1 MRKVAASIV
10 AFGLLAAP
18 VLADRKLD
26 EAVAKAEEQLQ
37 KGKPEDAL
45 KTLTKLTEQN
55 PSGEAFVALARLQER
70 LGNLDD
76 AAATLAR
83 AKDSSPAGPARA
95 EVLAAWAGM
104 DLLRGMGKDALAH
117 ATEAVEQVKAS
128 PTASALAALAR
139 AQARNQDAASAL
151 QTADKAV
158 AAFPSGALAHEARG
172 EALLGLGRGEEA
184 AAAFRKA
191 LELDPRLTLART
203 RLASALLAQGKKTE
217 AVAEARKATE
227 VDPKAGEAFAVLGT
241 AILAENPKNWAD
253 AIAQAQQGAFLN
265 PRSPLVQVAVG
276 KIFEGNGNLDQAV
289 NAYKKALETDPG
301 YGPSRLALV
310 QAQIAR
316 GDKEGAF
323 AEAQRLATDM
333 PGSGEA
339 QLELGRILL
348 RKAVS
353 NNDYA
358 AAIPPLER
366 AVNLTPGTAEAHAL
380 LGRAYQ
386 FSHRSEDAAAEYKK
400 AVEFDPK
407 NVDYRTTYGLLLGII
422 GQHEA
427 GIAELKKVIAT
438 PGYKDSAAYVNL
450 GWIYRNM
457 NKATESI
464 AAYKKALEIDP
475 KGEQAGQAALG
486 LGWAYSYTKAW
497 DDSIAAFNRAIQID
511 PKTAGEA
518 YNGIAWCYFFKKDM
532 AQAQAYLDK
541 AQAAGRNAAT
551 LKENIERVKKALAA
565 GHAVTEE
572 QLAQAQAEQ
581 EKERERALKLEA
593 ASEGI
598 RARSPATRIRSLQT
612 LTSLGGAEAVPSLV
626 WLLETDKDYSVR
638 EAAANALGSLG
649 PAAKNAISN
658 LKRCRDAPALD
669 APLNATKEELDA
681 VMKQGDL
688 KRTCRDALIKVQ
700 K

>member
-1 MRKVAASIV
+1 MRKLAAALV

-18 VLADRKLD
+18 VHADRKLD

-55 PSGEAFVALARLQER
+55 PSGDAFVALARLQER

-76 AAATLAR
+76 AAATLTR
-83 AKDSSPAGPARA
+83 AKDASPAGPARA

-104 DLLRGMGKDALAH
+104 DLLRGTGKDALAH

-128 PTASALAALAR
+128 PTPSALAALAR
-139 AQARNQDAASAL
+139 AQARNQDAAAAL

-158 AAFPSGALAHEARG
+158 AASPTSALAHEARG

-191 LELDPRLTLART
+191 LELDARLTLART
-203 RLASALLAQGKKTE
+203 RLASALLAQGKRTE

-227 VDPKAGEAFAVLGT
+227 ADPKAGEAFAVLGT

-289 NAYKKALETDPG
+289 NAYKKALETDAG
-301 YGPSRLALV
+301 YGPARLALV

-348 RKAVS
+348 RK
-353 NNDYA
+353 NEYA
-358 AAIPPLER
+358 GAIPPLER

-386 FSHRSEDAAAEYKK
+386 FSHRSEDAVAAYKK
-400 AVEFDPK
+400 AVELDPK
-407 NVDYRTTYGLLLGII
+407 NLDYRTTYGLVLGIT

-427 GIAELKKVIAT
+427 GIAELRKVIAT
-438 PGYKDSAAYVNL
+438 PGYKDSAAHVNL

-457 NKATESI
+457 NKAVDSI

-475 KGEQAGQAALG
+475 KGEQAAQAALG

-518 YNGIAWCYFFKKDM
+518 YNGIAWCYFFKKEM
-532 AQAQAYLDK
+532 AQAQAYMEK
-541 AQAAGRNAAT
+541 AQASGRNAAT
-551 LKENIERVKKALAA
+551 LKENIERVKKAIAA

-572 QLAQAQAEQ
+572 QLAQAEAER
-581 EKERERALKLEA
+581 EKERERAVKLEA
-593 ASEGI
+593 ASDGI
-598 RARSPATRIRSLQT
+598 RARSSAVRVHSLQV
-612 LTSLGGAEAVPSLV
+612 LTTLGGADAVPSLI
-626 WLLETDKDYSVR
+626 WLLETDKDYAVR

-649 PAAKNAISN
+649 PAARSAIPN
-658 LKRCRDAPALD
+658 LKRCLTAPTIDGVILGKEDMDAM
-669 APLNATKEELDA
+669 
-681 VMKQGDL
+681 MKQGDL
-688 KRTCRDALIKVQ
+688 KRACRDALPKVQ

>member
-1 MRKVAASIV
+1 
-10 AFGLLAAP
+10 
-18 VLADRKLD
+18 
-26 EAVAKAEEQLQ
+26 
-37 KGKPEDAL
+37 
-45 KTLTKLTEQN
+45 
-55 PSGEAFVALARLQER
+55 
-70 LGNLDD
+70 
-76 AAATLAR
+76 
-83 AKDSSPAGPARA
+83 
-95 EVLAAWAGM
+95 M
-104 DLLRGMGKDALAH
+104 DLLRGTGKDALAH

-139 AQARNQDAASAL
+139 AQARNQDGASAL

-158 AAFPSGALAHEARG
+158 AAFPTSALAHEARG

-227 VDPKAGEAFAVLGT
+227 ADPKAGEAFAVLGT
-241 AILAENPKNWAD
+241 AILAENPKSWAD

-276 KIFEGNGNLDQAV
+276 KIFEANGNLDQAV

-301 YGPSRLALV
+301 YGPARLALV

-348 RKAVS
+348 RK
-353 NNDYA
+353 NDYA
-358 AAIPPLER
+358 GAIPPLER

-386 FSHRSEDAAAEYKK
+386 FNHRSEDAVAEYKK
-400 AVEFDPK
+400 AVELDAK
-407 NVDYRTTYGLLLGII
+407 NLDYRTTYGLLLGIT

-497 DDSIAAFNRAIQID
+497 DESIAAFNRAIQID
-511 PKTAGEA
+511 PKTTTGEA

-532 AQAQAYLDK
+532 AQAQAYLEK
-541 AQAAGRNAAT
+541 AQAAGRNAST
-551 LKENIERVKKALAA
+551 LKENIERVKKAIAS

-572 QLAQAQAEQ
+572 QLAQAHAEQ
-581 EKERERALKLEA
+581 ERERERAVKLEA

-598 RARSPATRIRSLQT
+598 RARSSATRIRSLQLLVT
-612 LTSLGGAEAVPSLV
+612 LGGAEAVPSLV
-626 WLLETDKDYSVR
+626 WLLETDKDYAVR
-638 EAAANALGSLG
+638 EAAANALGAIG
-649 PAAKNAISN
+649 PAARNAIPN
-658 LKRCRDAPALD
+658 LKRCLSAPTIDGVILG
-669 APLNATKEELDA
+669 KEEMDA
-681 VMKQGDL
+681 AMKQGDL
-688 KRTCRDALIKVQ
+688 KRACRDALPKVQ

>member
-1 MRKVAASIV
+1 MRKVAASV
-10 AFGLLAAP
+10 MAFGLLAAP
-18 VLADRKLD
+18 VLADRKVD

-55 PSGEAFVALARLQER
+55 PPSGEAFLALARLQER

-83 AKDSSPAGPARA
+83 AKDASPAGPARA

-117 ATEAVEQVKAS
+117 ATEAVEQVKSS
-128 PTASALAALAR
+128 PTASPLAALAR

-158 AAFPSGALAHEARG
+158 AAFPTSALAHEARG
-172 EALLGLGRGEEA
+172 EALLGLGRAEDA
-184 AAAFRKA
+184 AAAFRKG
-191 LELDPRLTLART
+191 LEIDPKLTVART

-241 AILAENPKNWAD
+241 AILAENPKAWPD

-276 KIFEGNGNLDQAV
+276 KIFEANGNLDQTV

-301 YGPSRLALV
+301 YGPARLALV
-310 QAQIAR
+310 QAQIAK

-348 RKAVS
+348 RK
-353 NNDYA
+353 NDYA
-358 AAIPPLER
+358 GAIPPLER

-386 FSHRSEDAAAEYKK
+386 FSHRSEDAVGEYKK
-400 AVEFDPK
+400 AVELDAK
-407 NVDYRTTYGLLLGII
+407 NLDYRTTYGLVLGIT

-457 NKATESI
+457 NKATDSI

-475 KGEQAGQAALG
+475 KGEQAAQAALG
-486 LGWAYSYTKAW
+486 LGWAYSYTKTW
-497 DDSIAAFNRAIQID
+497 DDSIAAFNRSIQID

-532 AQAQAYLDK
+532 AQAQAFVDK

-572 QLAQAQAEQ
+572 QLAQA
-581 EKERERALKLEA
+581 
-593 ASEGI
+593 
-598 RARSPATRIRSLQT
+598 
-612 LTSLGGAEAVPSLV
+612 
-626 WLLETDKDYSVR
+626 
-638 EAAANALGSLG
+638 
-649 PAAKNAISN
+649 
-658 LKRCRDAPALD
+658 
-669 APLNATKEELDA
+669 
-681 VMKQGDL
+681 
-688 KRTCRDALIKVQ
+688 
-700 K
+700 

>member
-1 MRKVAASIV
+1 MRKVAASVI

-18 VLADRKLD
+18 ALADRKLD
-26 EAVAKAEEQLQ
+26 EAVAKAEDQLQ

-76 AAATLAR
+76 AAATLAK
-83 AKDSSPAGPARA
+83 AKDASPAGPARA

-104 DLLRGMGKDALAH
+104 DLLRGTGKDALAH
-117 ATEAVEQVKAS
+117 ATAAVEQVKAS

-151 QTADKAV
+151 LTAEKAV
-158 AAFPSGALAHEARG
+158 AASPNGALAHEARG
-172 EALLGLGRGEEA
+172 EALLGLGRAEDA

-191 LELDPRLTLART
+191 LELDPKLTLART

-241 AILAENPKNWAD
+241 AILAENPKNWPD

-265 PRSPLVQVAVG
+265 PKSPLVQVAVG
-276 KIFEGNGNLDQAV
+276 KIFEANGNLDQAV

-310 QAQIAR
+310 QAQIAK

-348 RKAVS
+348 RK
-353 NNDYA
+353 NDYA
-358 AAIPPLER
+358 GAIPPLER
-366 AVNLTPGTAEAHAL
+366 AVNLTPGTPEAHAL

-386 FSHRSEDAAAEYKK
+386 FSHRSEDAAPEYKK
-400 AVEFDPK
+400 AVELDAK
-407 NVDYRTTYGLLLGII
+407 NLDYRTTYGLLLGIT

-464 AAYKKALEIDP
+464 AAYKRALEIDP

-532 AQAQAYLDK
+532 AQAQTFLDK
-541 AQAAGRNAAT
+541 AQAAGRNAAA
-551 LKENIERVKKALAA
+551 LKENIERVKKALAS

-581 EKERERALKLEA
+581 EKERERAVKLEA

-649 PAAKNAISN
+649 PAGRNAIPN
-658 LKRCRDAPALD
+658 LKRCRDAPNLD
-669 APLNATKEELDA
+669 APTIATKDEMDA

-688 KRTCRDALIKVQ
+688 KRACRDALPKIQ

>member
-1 MRKVAASIV
+1 MRKVAASVV
-10 AFGLLAAP
+10 ALGLLAAP

-55 PSGEAFVALARLQER
+55 PSGEAFLALARLQER

-76 AAATLAR
+76 AAATLTR
-83 AKDSSPAGPARA
+83 AKDASPAGPARA

-104 DLLRGMGKDALAH
+104 DLLRGTGKDALAH

-128 PTASALAALAR
+128 PTPSALAALAR

-158 AAFPSGALAHEARG
+158 AASPTSALAHEARG
-172 EALLGLGRGEEA
+172 EALLGLGRAEEA

-203 RLASALLAQGKKTE
+203 RLASALVAQGKKTE

-227 VDPKAGEAFAVLGT
+227 ADPKAGEAFAVLGT

-301 YGPSRLALV
+301 YGPARLALV
-310 QAQIAR
+310 QAQIAK
-316 GDKEGAF
+316 GDKEGAY

-348 RKAVS
+348 RKGE
-353 NNDYA
+353 YA

-386 FSHRSEDAAAEYKK
+386 FSHRSEDAAVAYKK
-400 AVEFDPK
+400 AVELDPK
-407 NVDYRTTYGLLLGII
+407 NLDYRTTYGLVLGIT

-427 GIAELKKVIAT
+427 GIAELRKVIAT

-457 NKATESI
+457 NKAVESI

-497 DDSIAAFNRAIQID
+497 DESIAAFNRAIQID
-511 PKTAGEA
+511 PKTTTGEA

-532 AQAQAYLDK
+532 AQAQAYLEK
-541 AQAAGRNAAT
+541 AQAAGRNAST
-551 LKENIERVKKALAA
+551 LKQNIERVKKAIAS

-572 QLAQAQAEQ
+572 QLAQAHAEQ
-581 EKERERALKLEA
+581 ERERERAVKLEA

-598 RARSPATRIRSLQT
+598 RARSSATRIRSLQLLVT
-612 LTSLGGAEAVPSLV
+612 LGGAEAVPSLV
-626 WLLETDKDYSVR
+626 WLLETDKDYAVR

-649 PAAKNAISN
+649 PAARNAIPN
-658 LKRCRDAPALD
+658 LKRCRDAPNLE
-669 APLNATKEELDA
+669 APIIANKEEMDA

-688 KRTCRDALIKVQ
+688 KRACRDALPKIQ